1 MQLIICKV
9 SFLSS
14 KAYPDIRRAGLDNS
28 RYTVTDMILALS
40 SLVPGHS
47 TRSTSK
53 GDTMKHD
60 QALVQQL
67 NKVLTLELTSIN
79 QYFLHARIFKNW
91 GLEKLNHKAYKKS
104 ILDMKQADKL
114 IERILFLEGLPNLQH
129 LERLRIGED
138 TEEMLKG
145 DLSLEQDQISLLRE
159 SIALCEAGKDYVS
172 RALLVEIL
180 EQEEEHLDWIETQQ
194 HLIGEIGIQNYLQS
208 AIEED

>member
-1 MQLIICKV
+1 
-9 SFLSS
+9 
-14 KAYPDIRRAGLDNS
+14 
-28 RYTVTDMILALS
+28 
-40 SLVPGHS
+40 
-47 TRSTSK
+47 
-53 GDTMKHD
+53 MKHD

-79 QYFLHARIFKNW
+79 QFFLHARIFKNW

-104 ILDMKQADKL
+104 ILDMKQADRL

-145 DLSLEQDQISLLRE
+145 DLSLEMDQLALMRE
-159 SIALCEAGKDYVS
+159 VIAQCEAGGDYVS
-172 RALLVEIL
+172 RQLLVGIL
-180 EQEEEHLDWIETQQ
+180 EEEEAHVDWIEAQQ

-208 AIEED
+208 AIEEE